1 MSERRLILGTDI
13 ISSNPANSSP
23 LAGKVQLLQHP
34 DDNDDDYKFTRDT
47 AGTASFKVRILIIG
61 VSETDAQTTVDAVM
75 ALIAGLK
82 SGEVKYEY
90 DTGKTRFELPLAFS
104 SSFNGVMELRAA
116 GSAAT
121 IDVEFTSTAPDNLS
135 TTPVTGAPA
144 GAISALTWNM
154 STNPEGY
161 SFAVGEVVF
170 EDKASANTWV
180 NGLDDGSGQPYWMG
194 SEWTLMTNE
203 VVFDERPSGFTG
215 KADHVIRVK
224 MQQQIAEVVGVAA
237 MEVFRDWGWSLT
249 KVERAPNNGRGF
261 SGRGGRK
268 PGHDVI
274 VTGQMTPKIGKVG
287 LLNPGDSSVISP
299 SSLDALVKAG
309 LDALVKDIN
318 DRLPHKWRELQR
330 QHDVDARDSEIT
342 FTIKGVMT
350 DPLSVDDIDFQER
363 VSMRYVTDE
372 TDVVISDGSVRT
384 FHSAAG
390 IRVFL
395 DHRLTVQSFK
405 VPKYKMPAVAGG
417 KWRPSQGTITVPEP
431 DLHQNGT
438 IIYRLSGATS
448 WRRVPKDA
456 GDIVQAPEITG
467 TLSAKG
473 LQTG

>member
-1 MSERRLILGTDI
+1 MSERRLILGTDV

-34 DDNDDDYKFTRDT
+34 DDADDDYKFTRDT

-61 VSETDAQTTVDAVM
+61 VSETDAQATVDAVM

-90 DTGKTRFELPLAFS
+90 DTSKTRFELPLVFS
-104 SSFNGVMELRAA
+104 SSFNAVAELRAN
-116 GSAAT
+116 GSSAT

-144 GAISALTWNM
+144 GALSALTWHM
-154 STNPEGY
+154 SGNSQGY
-161 SFAVGEVVF
+161 SFAIAEVVF
-170 EDKASANTWV
+170 EDRASANAWV
-180 NGLDDGSGQPYWMG
+180 NGLDDGSGQPWWMG
-194 SEWTLMTNE
+194 NEWTLMVNE
-203 VVFDERPSGFTG
+203 MTFDERPSGFAG
-215 KADHVIRVK
+215 KADHVVRVK

-237 MEVFRDWGWSLT
+237 MEVFRDWGWTLST
-249 KVERAPNNGRGF
+249 VERGPNNGRGF
-261 SGRGGRK
+261 GASGGRK
-268 PGHDVI
+268 PGHDII

-287 LLNPGDSSVISP
+287 LFNTGDSSVISP
-299 SSLDALVKAG
+299 SSLSGLVNDA
-309 LDALVKDIN
+309 LDALVEDIN

-342 FTIKGVMT
+342 FSIKGVMT
-350 DPLSVDDIDFQER
+350 DPLSLSDIDFQER

-372 TDVVISDGSVRT
+372 TDIVVSDGSVRT

-405 VPKYKMPAVAGG
+405 RPKYRMPAVAGG
-417 KWRPSQGTITVPEP
+417 TWRPSQGTIPVPEA
-431 DLHQNGT
+431 DLHQNGQ
-438 IIYRLSGATS
+438 IIYRLNGATS
-448 WRRVPKDA
+448 WRRVPQNA
-456 GDIVQAPEITG
+456 GDIVSAPEITG